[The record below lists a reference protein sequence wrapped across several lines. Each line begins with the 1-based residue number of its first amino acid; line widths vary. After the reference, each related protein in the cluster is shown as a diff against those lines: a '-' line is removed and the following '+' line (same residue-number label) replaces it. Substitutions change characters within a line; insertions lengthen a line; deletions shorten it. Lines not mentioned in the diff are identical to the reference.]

1 MKKRIAKK
9 IVKNPQPY
17 SRHQLRQAVRRL
29 TKHGRKFY
37 GKVLKDLGL
46 RLMEAAIADAALE
59 ASGEVA
65 YFFQRRRL
73 YRQGVGV
80 KIEER
85 TSHKQV

>member
-9 IVKNPQPY
+9 IVKNAQLY
-17 SRHQLRQAVRRL
+17 NRHQVRQAVRRL
-29 TKHGRKFY
+29 TKHRRKVVR
-37 GKVLKDLGL
+37 KALRDLGL
-46 RLMEAAIADAALE
+46 SIMKAAIDNAALE
-59 ASGEVA
+59 ASREIA

-73 YRQGVGV
+73 YPQGVGV

>member
-9 IVKNPQPY
+9 IAKNAQPY
-17 SRHQLRQAVRRL
+17 SRHQLRQAARRL

-37 GKVLKDLGL
+37 GKVLRDLAHSV
-46 RLMEAAIADAALE
+46 MKAAIDNAALE
-59 ASGEVA
+59 ASREVA
-65 YFFQRRRL
+65 YFFQRRRR
-73 YRQGVGV
+73 YPQGAGV